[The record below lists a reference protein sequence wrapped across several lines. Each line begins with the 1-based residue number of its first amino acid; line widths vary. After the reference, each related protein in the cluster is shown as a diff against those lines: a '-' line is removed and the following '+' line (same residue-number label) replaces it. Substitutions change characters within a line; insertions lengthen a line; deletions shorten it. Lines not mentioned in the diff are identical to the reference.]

1 MQELDED
8 EYEETKRDT
17 LDQLREFQ
25 ASLEGMTSGSDTA
38 LSLVS
43 DLGRM
48 KMAVRAAISDAF
60 RAPEVIRM
68 FALKQ
73 PQQLRDHLAQ
83 LKVRGPTRRGASM
96 NSPRLTV
103 RSPPGACPAP
113 VLAPPY
119 PHSLAPPSRHSRPQS
134 MRPRGSCVRMVA
146 CVRHG
151 SATWRFPGGTM
162 P

>member
-73 PQQLRDHLAQ
+73 PQQLRDHLA
-83 LKVRGPTRRGASM
+83 
-96 NSPRLTV
+96 
-103 RSPPGACPAP
+103 
-113 VLAPPY
+113 
-119 PHSLAPPSRHSRPQS
+119 
-134 MRPRGSCVRMVA
+134 
-146 CVRHG
+146 
-151 SATWRFPGGTM
+151 
-162 P
+162 